1 MPGCAAVHCSNSS
14 EKGFLTKRFQGTLIE
29 GNNGKSKL
37 GGISG
42 LLQTTPICVKP
53 ILKLTCGR
61 KPWWIVF
68 AH

>member
-14 EKGFLTKRFQGTLIE
+14 EKGFLKKRFPRTLIE

-37 GGISG
+37 GRIIR
-42 LLQTTPICVKP
+42 LLHTTPICVMP
-53 ILKLTCGR
+53 ILLLCVR
-61 KPWWIVF
+61 KPGWMVL